1 MTFPVSE
8 ILLLSKTAKFPFQ
21 LIKLASLQAANGAS
35 IATFCQHSLTVNLGL
50 RHPFWW
56 IFTIAD
62 DKHLIVV
69 GADFLGHHTLLVDVK
84 NKMLIES
91 TTNLQTNINLLYAH
105 TRIHTVLLH
114 LNLNPFFY
122 LLLDFP
128 ELTRSFSDTPV
139 KHDVI
144 HHIETSGP
152 HVSSCTQHL
161 PPEHL
166 AVTKFKFEHMMN

>member
-1 MTFPVSE
+1 
-8 ILLLSKTAKFPFQ
+8 
-21 LIKLASLQAANGAS
+21 
-35 IATFCQHSLTVNLGL
+35 
-50 RHPFWW
+50 
-56 IFTIAD
+56 
-62 DKHLIVV
+62 
-69 GADFLGHHTLLVDVK
+69 
-84 NKMLIES
+84 MLIES

-105 TRIHTVLLH
+105 TGIHTVLLH
-114 LNLNPFFY
+114 LNLNPFSY

>member
-1 MTFPVSE
+1 MTF
-8 ILLLSKTAKFPFQ
+8 
-21 LIKLASLQAANGAS
+21 QAANGAS
-35 IATFCQHSLTVNLGL
+35 IATFCQRSLTVNLGL

-91 TTNLQTNINLLYAH
+91 TTNLQTNKKLLYAH

-114 LNLNPFFY
+114 LTLNPFFY

-128 ELTRSFSDTPV
+128 ELTRPFSDTPV
-139 KHDVI
+139 KHDI
-144 HHIETSGP
+144 IHIETSGL
-152 HVSSCTQHL
+152 HVSSRTRHL

-166 AVTKFKFEHMMN
+166 AITKFEFEHMMDLGIVCPQAHSKQFQVG